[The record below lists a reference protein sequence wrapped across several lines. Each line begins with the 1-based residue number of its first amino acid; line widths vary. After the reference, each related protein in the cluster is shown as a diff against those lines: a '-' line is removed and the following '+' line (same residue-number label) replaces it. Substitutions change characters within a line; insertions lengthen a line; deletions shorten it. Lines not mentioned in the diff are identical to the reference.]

1 MDPARALELLRSGAH
16 KSIRFRDAL
25 LLAAALGFRLAR
37 IRGSHHI
44 LARPGI
50 PELLNLQEVGGMAK
64 PYQLRQLLRLVERYN
79 LTIRDQP

>member
-1 MDPARALELLRSGAH
+1 VGLLR
-16 KSIRFRDAL
+16 
-25 LLAAALGFRLAR
+25 LLAPHNATRW
-37 IRGSHHI
+37 IRSSHHI